1 MIKYELFIQ
10 HGETLYFPPIVD
22 GVAIEWER
30 KGQPGKL
37 SFELIKTDTLIFDEG
52 DACRFSVNG
61 KPIFYGSVFEKSRQ
75 GSNPQKIKVVV
86 HDQLYYLKNKDT
98 YVYTNKTASEVVKML
113 GEDFNLNLGTIE
125 DTKFKIASRTEENTQ
140 LFDMVQNALDATMKA
155 TREMFVLYDDAG
167 KLTLKNIANMQLG
180 LVIDK
185 DTAGDFDYKTSIMS
199 NTYNRI
205 KLVHEDSDAGKRKV
219 YIAQD
224 GSNINKW
231 GVLQYFEK
239 INDAAGA
246 QAMADALLKLYDRKT
261 RTLSVK
267 NVLGDIRVRGGTM
280 LVVVLDLGD
289 TALSNFMLVEQA
301 KHTFKDN
308 EHLMELRLRGNDFV
322 T

>member
-1 MIKYELFIQ
+1 MKYELFIQ
-10 HGETLYFPPIVD
+10 HGDTLCFPPVVD
-22 GVAIEWER
+22 GVTIEWER

-37 SFELIKTDTLIFDEG
+37 SFEVIKTDALLFDEG
-52 DACRFSVNG
+52 DACRFSVDG
-61 KPIFYGSVFEKSRQ
+61 SAVFYGFVFEKSRQ
-75 GSNPQKIKVVV
+75 GSKPQKIKVVV

-98 YVYTNKTASEVVKML
+98 YIFTNKTASEVVKML
-113 GEDFNLNLGTIE
+113 AEDFGLNVGTIE
-125 DTKFKIASRTEENTQ
+125 NTKYKIASRTEENTQ
-140 LFDMVQNALDATMKA
+140 LFDMVQNALDISMKA
-155 TREMFVLYDDAG
+155 TREMYVLYDAAG
-167 KLTLKNIANMQLG
+167 KLMLRNIENMKLG

-199 NTYNRI
+199 NTYNRV
-205 KLVHEDSDAGKRKV
+205 KLVHEDSDAGKRRV

-224 GSNINKW
+224 GANINKW
-231 GVLQYFEK
+231 GVLQYYEK
-239 INDAAGA
+239 LNDSTGA
-246 QAMADALLKLYDRKT
+246 QAMADALLQLYDRKT

-267 NVLGDIRVRGGTM
+267 NVAGDIRVRGGTM

-289 TALSNFMLVEQA
+289 TVLSNFMLVEQV

>member
-1 MIKYELFIQ
+1 MKYELFIQ
-10 HGETLYFPPIVD
+10 HGDTLYFPPVVD
-22 GVAIEWER
+22 GVTIEWER

-37 SFELIKTDTLIFDEG
+37 SFEVIKTDALIFDEG
-52 DACRFSVNG
+52 DACRFSVDG
-61 KPIFYGSVFEKSRQ
+61 ATVFYGFVFEKSRQ

-98 YVYTNKTASEVVKML
+98 YVYTNKTASELVKML
-113 GEDFNLNLGTIE
+113 AGDFGLNVGTIE
-125 DTKFKIASRTEENTQ
+125 DTKYKIASRTEDNTQ

-155 TREMFVLYDDAG
+155 TREMFVLYDAAG
-167 KLTLKNIANMQLG
+167 KLMLQNVGNMQLG
-180 LVIDK
+180 LVVDK

-205 KLVHEDSDAGKRKV
+205 KLVHEDSKAGTRKV

-224 GSNINKW
+224 GTNINKW
-231 GVLQYFEK
+231 GVLQYYEK
-239 INDAAGA
+239 LNNATGA
-246 QAMADALLKLYDRKT
+246 QAMADALLQLYDRKT

-267 NVLGDIRVRGGTM
+267 NVLGDIRVHGGTM

-289 TALSNFMLVEQA
+289 TALSNFMLVEQV

>member
-1 MIKYELFIQ
+1 MKYELFIK
-10 HGETLYFPPIVD
+10 HGDTLYFPPIVD
-22 GVAIEWER
+22 GVTIEWER

-37 SFELIKTDTLIFDEG
+37 SFEVIKTDALSFDEG
-52 DACRFSVNG
+52 DACRFSVEG
-61 KPIFYGSVFEKSRQ
+61 AAVFYGFVFEKSRQ

-113 GEDFNLNLGTIE
+113 AEDFGLSVGTIE
-125 DTKFKIASRTEENTQ
+125 DTKYKIASRTEDNTQ

-155 TREMFVLYDDAG
+155 TREMFVLYDAAG
-167 KLTLKNIANMQLG
+167 KLMLRNVGNMRLG
-180 LVIDK
+180 LVVDR
-185 DTAGDFDYKTSIMS
+185 DTAGDFDYKTSVMS
-199 NTYNRI
+199 NTYNRV
-205 KLVHEDSDAGKRKV
+205 KLVHEDSNAGTRRV

-224 GSNINKW
+224 GANINKW
-231 GVLQYFEK
+231 GVLQYYEK
-239 INDAAGA
+239 LNSAAGA
-246 QAMADALLKLYDRKT
+246 QAMADALLQLYDRKT
-261 RTLSVK
+261 RTLNVK

-289 TALSNFMLVEQA
+289 TALSNFMLVEQV

>member
-1 MIKYELFIQ
+1 MIKYELMIQ
-10 HGETLYFPPIVD
+10 HGDTLYFPPVVD
-22 GVAIEWER
+22 GVAVEWER

-37 SFELIKTDTLIFDEG
+37 SFEVIKTDALLFDEG
-52 DACRFSVNG
+52 DACRFSVDG
-61 KPIFYGSVFEKSRQ
+61 KVVFYGFVFEKSRK
-75 GSNPQKIKVVV
+75 GSLAEKIKVVV

-98 YVYTNKTASEVVKML
+98 YVYTNKTAAEVVKMIA
-113 GEDFNLNLGTIE
+113 EDFGLNAGTIE
-125 DTKFKIASRTEENTQ
+125 DTGYKIASRTEENAQ
-140 LFDMVQNALDATMKA
+140 LFDIIQTALDETMKA
-155 TREMFVLYDDAG
+155 TGEMFVLYDAAG
-167 KLTLKNIANMQLG
+167 KLTLQNVGNMQLG

-185 DTAGDFDYKTSIMS
+185 DTAGDFDYKTSITS

-205 KLVHEDSDAGKRKV
+205 KLVHEDDKAGGRKV

-224 GSNINKW
+224 SANINRW
-231 GVLQYFEK
+231 GVLQYYEK
-239 INDAAGA
+239 LNNAAGA

-267 NVLGDIRVRGGTM
+267 NALGDIRVRGGTM

-289 TALSNFMLVEQA
+289 TQISNFMLVEQV
-301 KHTFKDN
+301 KHSFKDN

>member
-1 MIKYELFIQ
+1 MKYELFIQ
-10 HGETLYFPPIVD
+10 HGDVLYFPPVVD
-22 GVAIEWER
+22 GVTIEWER

-37 SFELIKTDTLIFDEG
+37 SFEVVKTGALLFDEG
-52 DACRFSVNG
+52 DACRFSVDG
-61 KPIFYGSVFEKSRQ
+61 AAVFYGFVFEKSRQ
-75 GSNPQKIKVVV
+75 GSNSQKIKVVV

-113 GEDFNLNLGTIE
+113 AEDFGLNVGIIE
-125 DTKFKIASRTEENTQ
+125 DTKYKIASRTEENTQ

-155 TREMFVLYDDAG
+155 TREMFVLYDAAG
-167 KLTLKNIANMQLG
+167 KLMLQNVGNMRLG
-180 LVIDK
+180 LVVDK
-185 DTAGDFDYKTSIMS
+185 DTAGDFNYKTSIMS

-205 KLVHEDSDAGKRKV
+205 KLVHEDSDAGTHKV

-224 GSNINKW
+224 SAHINKW
-231 GVLQYFEK
+231 GVLQYYEK
-239 INDAAGA
+239 LNNATGA
-246 QAMADALLKLYDRKT
+246 QAMADALLQLYDRKT

-289 TALSNFMLVEQA
+289 TALSNFMLVEQV